1 MSNSGYAKL
10 TSALIAA
17 WFVFAVV
24 ASARHMFVGNP
35 GMPPIALGLAAV
47 LPVVFFLIWLAASQS
62 FRRFALS
69 LDPRILT
76 FVQSWRIAGYV
87 FLALAAVNAL
97 PVTFAWPAG
106 WGDFFIGLTA
116 PLAALKLANPGR
128 RQAFILW
135 QILGITDLVTAVTLG
150 ATVGLLEPHGIPTTL
165 MTELPLSMIPTFG
178 VPLFLI
184 LHIINIQQARQW
196 APSAQADAILSPAK
210 IG

>member
-1 MSNSGYAKL
+1 MSNSGFAKL

-17 WFVFAVV
+17 WFVFAVI
-24 ASARHMFVGNP
+24 ASARQLFTGDP

-47 LPVVFFLIWLAASQS
+47 LPVVLFLLWFAASQS

-87 FLALAAVNAL
+87 FLALASVNAL
-97 PVTFAWPAG
+97 PVAFAWPAG

-116 PLAALKLANPGR
+116 PLAALKLANPQR
-128 RQAFILW
+128 RQAFLIW
-135 QILGITDLVTAVTLG
+135 QALGITDLVLAVTLG
-150 ATVGLLEPHGIPTTL
+150 ATVSMIQPHGIPTTL

-184 LHIINIQQARQW
+184 LHVISIQQARQW
-196 APSAQADAILSPAK
+196 APATGQRLQVAVR
-210 IG
+210 

>member
-1 MSNSGYAKL
+1 MSNSGFAKL

-17 WFVFAVV
+17 WFIFAVI
-24 ASARHMFVGNP
+24 ASARHLFTGDP

-47 LPVVFFLIWLAASQS
+47 LPVVLFLLWFAASRA

-87 FLALAAVNAL
+87 FLALASVSAL
-97 PVTFAWPAG
+97 PIAFAWPAG

-116 PLAALKLANPGR
+116 PLAALKLVNPQR
-128 RQAFILW
+128 RQAFLIW
-135 QILGITDLVTAVTLG
+135 QALGITDLVVAVTLG
-150 ATVGLLEPHGIPTTL
+150 ATVGMIQPHGIPTTL

-184 LHIINIQQARQW
+184 LHVISIQQARQW
-196 APSAQADAILSPAK
+196 TSSPQAEAIFSPAK
-210 IG
+210 